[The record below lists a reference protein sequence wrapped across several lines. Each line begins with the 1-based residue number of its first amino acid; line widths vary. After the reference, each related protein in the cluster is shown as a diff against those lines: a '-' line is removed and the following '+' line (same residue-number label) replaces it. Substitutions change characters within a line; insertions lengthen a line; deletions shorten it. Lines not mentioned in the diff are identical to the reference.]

1 MFDTIEKVKETL
13 KDAKLYA
20 MNDPEFKEM
29 TFGDAGNIMKALEE
43 MEKIELIEAC
53 YILGYYSARH

>member
-13 KDAKLYA
+13 KDATLYA

-53 YILGYYSARH
+53 YILGYYSAKH